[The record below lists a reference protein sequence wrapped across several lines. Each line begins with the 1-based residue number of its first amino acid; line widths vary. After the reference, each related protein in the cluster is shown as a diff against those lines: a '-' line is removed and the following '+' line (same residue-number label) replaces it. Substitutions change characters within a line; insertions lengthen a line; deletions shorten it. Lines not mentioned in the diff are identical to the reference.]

1 MVTDIDGEGKSAGD
15 FMMNGRAKITTPA
28 NAVTH
33 NAHALERVAAAAQ
46 SVIDSGQLPERVD
59 GYRIVTESGTE
70 FYGWPNGGH
79 ASSN

>member
-1 MVTDIDGEGKSAGD
+1 MKVRIEILRFEQGVQKVIGA
-15 FMMNGRAKITTPA
+15 I
-28 NAVTH
+28 TH

-70 FYGWPNGGH
+70 LYGWPNGGH